1 MTSPLSSMAI
11 GRVDN
16 ITNISVLNPNV
27 LPYNRAE
34 TLIPFRDKWILEILA
49 FTAPGASNVRSEMR
63 LRVTRRPSNQQN
75 PHAAVHGFL

>member
-1 MTSPLSSMAI
+1 MAI

-34 TLIPFRDKWILEILA
+34 TLIPFRDKLILEILA
-49 FTAPGASNVRSEMR
+49 FTAPGATNVRSETEIESDSSSVESAKPTCCSPWV
-63 LRVTRRPSNQQN
+63 LVI
-75 PHAAVHGFL
+75 LI